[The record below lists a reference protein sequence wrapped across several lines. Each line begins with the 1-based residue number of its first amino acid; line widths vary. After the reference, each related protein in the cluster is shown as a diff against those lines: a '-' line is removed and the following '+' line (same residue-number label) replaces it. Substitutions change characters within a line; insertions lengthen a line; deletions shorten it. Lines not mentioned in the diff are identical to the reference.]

1 MKAYYELKD
10 EDDKTIIFESR
21 FESGNL
27 HWAYKVND
35 GDYNLLLQ
43 NDVNTQGHTQWFFF
57 RVSNTKKGHS
67 VRYNM
72 LNLAKPDSLFNHGM
86 KPLIY
91 SENKAKEENI
101 GWFRDG
107 YDIGYYANGIKRE
120 NLKFYKSYYTLTFTY
135 EFEYDNDTVYFA
147 YCYPYTYSDCKRDL
161 MAIER
166 DPRKSKYWFIRTLC
180 KSLAGNNCDYL
191 TVTNRTSDESQ
202 GKKRGIIIT
211 ARVHPG
217 ETVGS
222 WMMKGV
228 LDFITDPD
236 NKEAQLL
243 RDNFVF
249 KIVPMLNP
257 DGVINGNYRWSL
269 SGGDLNRK
277 WKVPSKI
284 LHPIIYNVKK
294 MIIQTHEEREVSLFC
309 DLHGHSRKKDI
320 FMYGW
325 NIQNNPEETRIFPFI
340 LSKLCPYFNFNYSK
354 FGVQKSKESTARI
367 AMFKE
372 IKTPTIYT
380 WESSFWGN
388 ETGPNKGKHFTR
400 ENLEQVG
407 KDICRTLLVHF
418 NISTPR
424 DIEVPK
430 EMQNPGSSPQLP
442 SKQYE
447 EDKESF
453 KSMFLDELRNQKHLM
468 EAGNDDS
475 MSGSDDAPSEDN
487 MAAEELC
494 RVVPAVDK

>member
-1 MKAYYELKD
+1 
-10 EDDKTIIFESR
+10 
-21 FESGNL
+21 
-27 HWAYKVND
+27 
-35 GDYNLLLQ
+35 
-43 NDVNTQGHTQWFFF
+43 
-57 RVSNTKKGHS
+57 
-67 VRYNM
+67 M

-91 SENKAKEENI
+91 SENKAKEENV

-120 NLKFYKSYYTLTFTY
+120 NLKFYKSYYTFTFSY
-135 EFEYDNDTVYFA
+135 DFESDNDTVYFA
-147 YCYPYTYSDCKRDL
+147 YSYPYTYTNCKQDL

-166 DPRKSKYWFIRTLC
+166 DPRKSKFWAVKTLC
-180 KSLAGNNCDYL
+180 LSLAGNKWDYL
-191 TVTNRTSDESQ
+191 TVTNRDTDETKE
-202 GKKRGIIIT
+202 KKKGVIIT

-236 NKEAQLL
+236 DKEAELL
-243 RDNFVF
+243 RDKFVF

-269 SGGDLNRK
+269 WGGDLNRK

-294 MIIQTHEEREVSLFC
+294 MIQQTHEEREVALFW

-325 NIQNNPEETRIFPFI
+325 NFPKNPEETRIFPFI
-340 LSKLCPYFNFNYSK
+340 LGKIWPFFNFNYSR
-354 FGVQKSKESTARI
+354 FGVQKSKESTARV

-372 IKTPTIYT
+372 IKIPTIYT
-380 WESSFWGN
+380 WEASFWGN
-388 ETGPNKGKHFTR
+388 ENGPNKGKHFTR
-400 ENLEQVG
+400 ENLQQVG
-407 KDICRTLLVHF
+407 KDIWRTLLVYY
-418 NISTPR
+418 NISTPK
-424 DIEVPK
+424 DMEIPK
-430 EMQNPGSSPQLP
+430 EMQNPNHSPQVP

-447 EDKESF
+447 EDKECF
-453 KSMFLDELRNQKHLM
+453 KSMFLDELRNQKQLI
-468 EAGNDDS
+468 EAGNGDS
-475 MSGSDDAPSEDN
+475 SSGSDDAPSEDN
-487 MAAEELC
+487 MTVEEICKL
-494 RVVPAVDK
+494 VPAVDKKLKNALKKIKDKEKLQKDKKDDKKKSPVKAKKEDASDLDKNKKNAK